1 MKKTYYNPEV
11 SIVEFKANDKTSL
24 NALSAGGTNSKGRG
38 GLGYLDFFGIL
49 KAK

>member
-24 NALSAGGTNSKGRG
+24 NGGTNTTVTNQLRNVSLSRLNK
-38 GLGYLDFFGIL
+38 
-49 KAK
+49 

>member
-24 NALSAGGTNSKGRG
+24 NALSGWWNKYYCYKSVEKCK
-38 GLGYLDFFGIL
+38 F
-49 KAK
+49 K